1 MKLEKSNKDIVKGY
15 RSTKLLRFLDDFI
28 KSDMDC
34 AKVVYERGEYVT
46 ISIRIYGDDNT
57 DIDIEPFA
65 EKPSVHIDTTMYP

>member
-1 MKLEKSNKDIVKGY
+1 MTEIKLPLTMDAVEELCKVAQKEK
-15 RSTKLLRFLDDFI
+15 
-28 KSDMDC
+28 
-34 AKVVYERGEYVT
+34 AT